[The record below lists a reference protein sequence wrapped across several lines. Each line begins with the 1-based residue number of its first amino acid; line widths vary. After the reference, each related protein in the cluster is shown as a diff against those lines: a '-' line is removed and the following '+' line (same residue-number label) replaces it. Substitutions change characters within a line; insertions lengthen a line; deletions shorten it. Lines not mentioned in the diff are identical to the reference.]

1 MLFYCFK
8 CRKQADSKNPNVSK
22 TKKGKLKNLS
32 KFAASDTSKSRF
44 TENWKASGI
53 LSSLGLKT
61 HLHRIPVLDY
71 I

>member
-53 LSSLGLKT
+53 LSSL
-61 HLHRIPVLDY
+61 
-71 I
+71 